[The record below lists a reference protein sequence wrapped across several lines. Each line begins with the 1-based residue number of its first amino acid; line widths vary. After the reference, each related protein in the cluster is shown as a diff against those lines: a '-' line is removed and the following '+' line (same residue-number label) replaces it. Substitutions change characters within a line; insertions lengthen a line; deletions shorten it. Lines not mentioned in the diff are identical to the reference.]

1 MRSINK
7 GAIITGSSSGI
18 GKEAAKRLVA
28 KRASVVLSGRDEAKL
43 QAAAK
48 EIGGSSSQIR
58 AVAGDIAKP
67 ATGAALVETAERN
80 FGGLDILVSN
90 AGSSNRNHSLKSPRR
105 GTTGF
110 STSFSRGNFSSLR
123 QRRGR

>member
-28 KRASVVLSGRDEAKL
+28 KGASVVLSGRDEAKL

-48 EIGGSSSQIR
+48 EIGGS
-58 AVAGDIAKP
+58 
-67 ATGAALVETAERN
+67 
-80 FGGLDILVSN
+80 F
-90 AGSSNRNHSLKSPRR
+90 KSD
-105 GTTGF
+105 
-110 STSFSRGNFSSLR
+110 SRC
-123 QRRGR
+123 RGRHCQTGDGSRLGGNR